1 MGIQDELVD
10 WIKKNRAKATLIALA
25 ALCAIGWKLGT
36 LGDFTFPKPPMLF
49 AVIAAM
55 YFLGKAMW
63 DGWRYHTRQYVDQ
76 SGHGSIKAPG
86 AYHCGKHAIIPLGSI
101 DYDLMAWEGGEG
113 TRIVPRSSIDIYP
126 TFAVSWSR
134 PMQFEFNDL
143 PSDAQRFIRTHSGIC
158 KPPYL
163 YSESDL
169 RPENGGKIYGQIMER
184 LTKLP
189 ADGGLVEE
197 LKKIVEGIKADFE
210 VKAKEKESGTAL
222 DVRFAYHNSV
232 VSELQTLLE
241 QATQGLVNMAD
252 VIGTLKRV
260 TEKKPFLDMLSKEKQ
275 EGAPK

>member
-10 WIKKNRAKATLIALA
+10 WIKKNRAKAVLIALGT
-25 ALCAIGWKLGT
+25 LCAIGWKLGT
-36 LGDFTFPKPPMLF
+36 WGDFTFPKPPMLF
-49 AVIAAM
+49 AVVAAT
-55 YFLGKAMW
+55 YFLGRAMW

-86 AYHCGKHAIIPLGSI
+86 AYPCGKLAIIPTGSI
-101 DYDLMAWEGGEG
+101 DYDLMAWEGGES

-126 TFAVSWSR
+126 TFMVSWSR
-134 PMQFEFNDL
+134 PMHFEFNDL
-143 PSDAQRFIRTHSGIC
+143 PSDVQRFIRSHASVC

-163 YSESDL
+163 YTECDL
-169 RPENGGKIYGQIMER
+169 RPEDGGKTYKEIMDR
-184 LTKLP
+184 LGKLKD
-189 ADGGLVEE
+189 DGGAVEE
-197 LKKIVEGIKADFE
+197 LKKIVVGIKADFE
-210 VKAKEKESGTAL
+210 VKAKEKEGGTSF
-222 DVRFAYHNSV
+222 DVRLAYYNSV

-275 EGAPK
+275 EKVLS